1 MFFIKSWDLLIND
14 FFVFFTGCILCFPP
28 AVDILLVTI
37 ATPFLAVETF
47 PDNFSITRLTDKAV
61 TLVIV
66 LTVI

>member
-1 MFFIKSWDLLIND
+1 MSFSVFF
-14 FFVFFTGCILCFPP
+14 FFVFFYWMHSLCPP